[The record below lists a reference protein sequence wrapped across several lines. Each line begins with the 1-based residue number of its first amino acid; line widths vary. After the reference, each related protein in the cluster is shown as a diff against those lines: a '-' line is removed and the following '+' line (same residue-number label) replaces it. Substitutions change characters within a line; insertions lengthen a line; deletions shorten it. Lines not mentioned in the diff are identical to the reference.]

1 MAGFFLNVGILRYSF
16 YFLHASSLA
25 FISIKIKVIIL
36 VGVKSFHF
44 CLLDYIT
51 CKDTSP
57 FLTCK
62 KKKRF
67 FLASQDDS
75 IRT

>member
-1 MAGFFLNVGILRYSF
+1 MAGFFLNVSTLKYF
-16 YFLHASSLA
+16 FHFLHTSSPA
-25 FISIKIKVIIL
+25 FIFTKIKVIIL

-44 CLLDYIT
+44 CLLDYIA

-62 KKKRF
+62 KKTFF
-67 FLASQDDS
+67 FLVSRDDAM
-75 IRT
+75 